1 MAALYGCICYYVPA
15 ATPAISHYQQESCLT
30 RGTKSA
36 TVRAMPREIPKVTE
50 RTYSEMLRFRMSPEH
65 AALVREAAERASRRK
80 GTGDLS
86 AWIRETLVEAARK
99 ELSKE
104 EKKPSAK
111 TSTRGR

>member
-1 MAALYGCICYYVPA
+1 
-15 ATPAISHYQQESCLT
+15 
-30 RGTKSA
+30 
-36 TVRAMPREIPKVTE
+36 MPREIPKVTE

-65 AALVREAAERASRRK
+65 AALIREAAERASRRK

-104 EKKPSAK
+104 AEKKPR
-111 TSTRGR
+111 TSTRAR